1 MNVLNAMPKS
11 LQARAKGH
19 LHDIWQA
26 ETKAEANDAFDF
38 FVATYGVKW
47 DKAVAKLVKD
57 RDALLTF
64 YDYPAEHW
72 KHIRSSNPI
81 ESTFATVRHR
91 TKRTKGCLS
100 RKTGLAMAFKLM
112 MSAQKKWRKL
122 DGRNRLPEII
132 QGVQFRDGSATFKPP
147 PDQASPTSAHI
158 SVGRR
163 SIRRDQSP
171 AEPHGKRIDR
181 VDKGSHFC
189 YAVQVQ
195 KRRRD

>member
-1 MNVLNAMPKS
+1 MLFRS
-11 LQARAKGH
+11 H

-26 ETKAEANDAFDF
+26 ETRAEANAAFDF
-38 FVATYGVKW
+38 FKEAYGVKW

-64 YDYPAEHW
+64 YDFPAEHW
-72 KHIRSSNPI
+72 KHIRTSNPI

-91 TKRTKGCLS
+91 NKRTKGCLD
-100 RKTGLAMAFKLM
+100 RKTGLAMAFRLM
-112 MSAQKKWRKL
+112 MAAQKKWRKL
-122 DGRNRLPEII
+122 DGQNRLPEII

>member
-1 MNVLNAMPKS
+1 
-11 LQARAKGH
+11 
-19 LHDIWQA
+19 
-26 ETKAEANDAFDF
+26 
-38 FVATYGVKW
+38 
-47 DKAVAKLVKD
+47 
-57 RDALLTF
+57 
-64 YDYPAEHW
+64 
-72 KHIRSSNPI
+72 
-81 ESTFATVRHR
+81 
-91 TKRTKGCLS
+91 
-100 RKTGLAMAFKLM
+100 MAFRLM
-112 MSAQKKWRKL
+112 MAAQKKWRKL
-122 DGRNRLPEII
+122 DGQNRLPEII